1 MDIIRKIVVG
11 INPKDAM
18 AYYLGMRAGDGK
30 ISAIILDDKYMHQ
43 FSRSRILIYI
53 ENSEGTILW
62 KSIESMP
69 CIIEYDCKFN

>member
-11 INPKDAM
+11 VNPKDAM

-43 FSRSRILIYI
+43 FSRSRFLIYI